1 MSYQAESQSTI
12 NEVLLL
18 IAVLQRIPKNRW
30 VSSTEIRKGLAA
42 EGIDLMPRRLQRFLV
57 ALVECEAFHIEVD
70 RRGKPYGYRR
80 NAPDS
85 TLDESSLTPQES
97 LLLRLCQERLKYQ
110 LPPCIT
116 EAMEP
121 LFSASKT
128 ALNENGKSAKT
139 REWLQK
145 VAFVSDTVPMM
156 PPKIK
161 PRIFNAVSEA
171 LYRDSKLRVKFHN
184 SRGEENEAVVSPLG
198 LVQQVQRLYLICQF
212 EGYNN
217 IRHLALH
224 RMDEAEVTAFPSVR
238 PQDFSLSQY
247 VASLWG
253 YTVEMTEK
261 SFEKIGIQNI
271 PTCIQIPSLEI
282 YLHITRK
289 RNELDIF
296 IRNWQLIT
304 NEMPQL
310 IEWSQRNPLR
320 LISHDTWRDTIKV
333 CKYFTEHPRPHL
345 YIRELPIEV
354 HTKYIEENKDLLKSL
369 LDELLPA
376 STITLNEKTFEKR
389 YGLKCAEPLI
399 RIRFLDSTLAPGFCW
414 TDVSLPLPDFQRLNC
429 ACKYVF
435 IMENKMNFLTLPLQ
449 PDSIAVWSG
458 GGFNISFLK
467 EIPWMTHVQNY
478 YWGDLDAQGLQIL
491 NQFRSYYPSAIAL
504 MMDWETFHT
513 YRHLVK
519 EGTPALLQ
527 TLPQLTLEEYDLYRF
542 LQENNFRLEQ
552 EQIPNEDSIKKIK
565 QTVV

>member
-1 MSYQAESQSTI
+1 MITPQDIKKQSLSWWK
-12 NEVLLL
+12 ELLL
-18 IAVLQRIPKNRW
+18 SITTGESFFPKEISRIGKITAKDILLKLTEYKASIA
-30 VSSTEIRKGLAA
+30 E
-42 EGIDLMPRRLQRFLV
+42 
-57 ALVECEAFHIEVD
+57 
-70 RRGKPYGYRR
+70 
-80 NAPDS
+80 
-85 TLDESSLTPQES
+85 
-97 LLLRLCQERLKYQ
+97 
-110 LPPCIT
+110 
-116 EAMEP
+116 
-121 LFSASKT
+121 
-128 ALNENGKSAKT
+128 
-139 REWLQK
+139 LQK
-145 VAFVSDTVPMM
+145 
-156 PPKIK
+156 
-161 PRIFNAVSEA
+161 
-171 LYRDSKLRVKFHN
+171 
-184 SRGEENEAVVSPLG
+184 G
-198 LVQQVQRLYLICQF
+198 
-212 EGYNN
+212 
-217 IRHLALH
+217 
-224 RMDEAEVTAFPSVR
+224 
-238 PQDFSLSQY
+238 
-247 VASLWG
+247 ASLWG

-296 IRNWQLIT
+296 IRNWQLIA

>member
-85 TLDESSLTPQES
+85 TLAESSLTPQES

-247 VASLWG
+247 VASRHFNYSNG
-253 YTVEMTEK
+253 G
-261 SFEKIGIQNI
+261 KIH
-271 PTCIQIPSLEI
+271 L
-282 YLHITRK
+282 
-289 RNELDIF
+289 
-296 IRNWQLIT
+296 
-304 NEMPQL
+304 L
-310 IEWSQRNPLR
+310 IEFTNPETAVNLSETPFNPTQTLQQLEDGAWR
-320 LISHDTWRDTIKV
+320 LEADMDDTVQLTGWMEAWRERGGFRKV
-333 CKYFTEHPRPHL
+333 EKT
-345 YIRELPIEV
+345 PIE
-354 HTKYIEENKDLLKSL
+354 
-369 LDELLPA
+369 A
-376 STITLNEKTFEKR
+376 
-389 YGLKCAEPLI
+389 
-399 RIRFLDSTLAPGFCW
+399 
-414 TDVSLPLPDFQRLNC
+414 
-429 ACKYVF
+429 
-435 IMENKMNFLTLPLQ
+435 
-449 PDSIAVWSG
+449 
-458 GGFNISFLK
+458 
-467 EIPWMTHVQNY
+467 
-478 YWGDLDAQGLQIL
+478 
-491 NQFRSYYPSAIAL
+491 
-504 MMDWETFHT
+504 
-513 YRHLVK
+513 
-519 EGTPALLQ
+519 
-527 TLPQLTLEEYDLYRF
+527 
-542 LQENNFRLEQ
+542 
-552 EQIPNEDSIKKIK
+552 
-565 QTVV
+565 